1 MVSALPQSN
10 LNGEFCDSTLWRET
24 AGNSEMP
31 HAAAYRKEND
41 ELTFKS
47 LEKSIFELQD
57 TEASADHR
65 ASSCFNSSEVLTSC
79 SLANVP
85 NSRLLS

>member
-24 AGNSEMP
+24 TGNSEMP
-31 HAAAYRKEND
+31 RAAAYRKAND
-41 ELTFKS
+41 ELTLKS

-57 TEASADHR
+57 IEVSTNLR
-65 ASSCFNSSEVLTSC
+65 ASSRFNSSEELTSC
-79 SLANVP
+79 SPANVP
-85 NSRLLS
+85 NSRLFS